1 MIRPEDRKELK
12 RFVVEAEDFTKNLL
26 RLKDDGLDIVPCELT
41 ATSPATDPKTGQLV
55 VECYAFLPPQY
66 NIAVKMTFHNMKQIK
81 DFVIPIVI
89 SGQMAFEE
97 LVEEN

>member
-12 RFVVEAEDFTKNLL
+12 RLVVEAEDFTKNIF
-26 RLKDDGLDIVPCELT
+26 RLKDDELDIVPC
-41 ATSPATDPKTGQLV
+41 AIIDVSSATDPETGQRV
-55 VECYAFLPPQY
+55 VECHAFLPPQY

-89 SGQMAFEE
+89 SGRMAFNESTALE
-97 LVEEN
+97 